1 LWTYYTNERPPLWI
15 IPTWPIAS
23 LSIDRLYR
31 LSRRLSDKMPETF
44 FTALHWAM
52 LPLFY
57 ALMLAFVWPTVN
69 KSLTF
74 MALLF
79 CAFLILTTK
88 DRRATM
94 LTFIAGTGL
103 GYFLELWGTT
113 RLCWMYYTHETPPLF
128 AVLAHGM
135 AAVAFLRVL
144 DLYHVFRPKLAAA
157 LPWTRVEEKL
167 ESGAAD

>member
-1 LWTYYTNERPPLWI
+1 
-15 IPTWPIAS
+15 PIAS

-31 LSRRLSDKMPETF
+31 LSRRLSDKLPETF
-44 FTALHWAM
+44 FSVLHWTI

-144 DLYHVFRPKLAAA
+144 DLYHVFWPKLLAA
-157 LPWTRVEEKL
+157 LPWTRSSKEL
-167 ESGAAD
+167 EHGSAAD